1 MNSPNFFTIK
11 LTKIYLSSISKI
23 LFLVKKETILI
34 KILCKVYANFSQN
47 QLKVQ
52 YNNFKIN

>member
-1 MNSPNFFTIK
+1 MYHSKNFISDYEGININQNSIK
-11 LTKIYLSSISKI
+11 
-23 LFLVKKETILI
+23 FMLI
-34 KILCKVYANFSQN
+34 FFSQN